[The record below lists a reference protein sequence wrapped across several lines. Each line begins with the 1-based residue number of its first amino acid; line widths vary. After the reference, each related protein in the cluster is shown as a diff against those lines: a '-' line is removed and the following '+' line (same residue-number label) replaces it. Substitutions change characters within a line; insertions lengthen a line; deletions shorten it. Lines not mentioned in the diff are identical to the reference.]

1 MSETNSLERRYVRA
15 ALHAFAKRGYFGTTM
30 NHIADEAGVSQP
42 RISQVFDGKLSA
54 YLAAHEV
61 ALDVVLG
68 SFREVEA
75 STSFDPAAVGR
86 TFLQLLHD
94 NPDMIMVVLHTVSS
108 GQAEPRIAD
117 AARQALGQLSDLLAD
132 RFAATPQQ
140 IRDFL
145 ASGFFTMILV
155 GSGLPDP
162 EATASLNKV
171 AEVTPG
177 VIPPEQG

>member
-1 MSETNSLERRYVRA
+1 
-15 ALHAFAKRGYFGTTM
+15 M

-68 SFREVEA
+68 SFDEVDA
-75 STSFDPAAVGR
+75 SKKFDPAVVGR
-86 TFLQLLHD
+86 AFRGLLHD

-117 AARQALGQLSDLLAD
+117 AARQSLGRLTDLLAD
-132 RFAATPQQ
+132 KFGATPQQ
-140 IRDFL
+140 SRDFL

-162 EATASLNKV
+162 EATDSLSKV
-171 AEVTPG
+171 VEVTPG
-177 VIPPEQG
+177 VLPPSQG

>member
-1 MSETNSLERRYVRA
+1 MSETKSLERRYVRA

-61 ALDVVLG
+61 ALEVVVG
-68 SFREVEA
+68 AFDEVEA
-75 STSFDPAAVGR
+75 TQTFDPAAVGGA
-86 TFLQLLHD
+86 FLRLLHD

-117 AARQALGQLSDLLAD
+117 AARGALGQLTDLLANK
-132 RFAATPQQ
+132 FGATPQQ
-140 IRDFL
+140 TRDFL

-162 EATASLNKV
+162 EAADSLTRV

-177 VIPPEQG
+177 VLAPGQG